1 MYTKSRAIVIA
12 AMIFLGSLMCGVCDV
27 SAAGLKT
34 IDGGTPDPSG
44 TYTVIR
50 YGQNY
55 ADDVAALIVIFPE
68 KGKYA
73 FEVNKPDFEYRV
85 AKGLTAKQAME
96 MAQDFVSRH
105 REFLRSQTS
114 SVLGPGGNVIAFE
127 VKALYKPTFLGME
140 DVIYTDYV
148 LQGNDR
154 VQINIRLDDAVRRQ
168 SQGRDGRGGLRFG
181 W

>member
-1 MYTKSRAIVIA
+1 MYTKSRAIMIA
-12 AMIFLGSLMCGVCDV
+12 AVIFLVGLMCGVCDV

-34 IDGGTPDPSG
+34 IDGGTPDSSG

-55 ADDVAALIVIFPE
+55 ADDVAALVVIVPE

-73 FEVNKPDFEYRV
+73 FEVNKPAFEYRV
-85 AKGLTAKQAME
+85 QKGLTAKQAME

-105 REFLRSQTS
+105 REFQRSQTS
-114 SVLGPGGNVIAFE
+114 SVLGPEGNVIAFE
-127 VKALYKPTFLGME
+127 VKALYKTTFLGMD

-148 LQGNDR
+148 LRGDDR
-154 VQINIRLDDAVRRQ
+154 VQLNIRLDDAVRRQ

>member
-1 MYTKSRAIVIA
+1 MLVLTV
-12 AMIFLGSLMCGVCDV
+12 FLFVCIMCDV
-27 SAAGLKT
+27 ADVSGASLKT
-34 IDGGTPDPSG
+34 RDGGTPDPSG

-55 ADDVAALIVIFPE
+55 ADDVAALVVIVPE

-85 AKGLTAKQAME
+85 QKGLTAKQAME
-96 MAQDFVSRH
+96 MAQDFASRH

-127 VKALYKPTFLGME
+127 VKALYKTTFLGME

-148 LQGNDR
+148 LRGDDR
-154 VQINIRLDDAVRRQ
+154 VQLNIRLDDAVRRQ
-168 SQGRDGRGGLRFG
+168 SQGRDGRGGGGLRLG

>member
-1 MYTKSRAIVIA
+1 MYSKSKTIMIA
-12 AMIFLGSLMCGVCDV
+12 IFLFAAGLMCGVCDIN
-27 SAAGLKT
+27 AASLKM

-55 ADDVAALIVIFPE
+55 ADDVAALIVIVPE
-68 KGKYA
+68 KGKYV
-73 FEVNKPDFEYRV
+73 FEVNKPAFEYRV

-96 MAQDFVSRH
+96 MARDFVSRH
-105 REFLRSQTS
+105 REFLRAQTS
-114 SVLGPGGNVIAFE
+114 SILGPGGNVIAFE
-127 VKALYKPTFLGME
+127 VKALYRTTFLGME

-148 LQGNDR
+148 LRGDDR

-168 SQGRDGRGGLRFG
+168 SMGDERRGRFG
-181 W
+181 R